1 MKREIEI
8 WDYSGDIMKAVKT
21 GVLITTKAD
30 DKVNTMTISWG
41 TLGIEWNKPIFTT
54 FIRENRF
61 TREILDKNPEF
72 TVNIPYG
79 EFNKDILNICGTKTG
94 RDIDKISEMG
104 LTLEESEKV
113 SVPAIR
119 QLPLTLECKVVYKQL
134 QDKNAITEKNN
145 KIFYPQDVDSSASGA
160 NKDYH
165 IAYYGQIVS
174 AYIIE

>member
-8 WDYSGDIMKAVKT
+8 WDYAGDIMKAVKT

-61 TREILDKNPEF
+61 TREMLNKNPEF

>member
-1 MKREIEI
+1 M
-8 WDYSGDIMKAVKT
+8 
-21 GVLITTKAD
+21 
-30 DKVNTMTISWG
+30 
-41 TLGIEWNKPIFTT
+41 
-54 FIRENRF
+54 
-61 TREILDKNPEF
+61 
-72 TVNIPYG
+72 
-79 EFNKDILNICGTKTG
+79 NICGTKTG
-94 RDIDKISEMG
+94 RDIDKISETG

>member
-8 WDYSGDIMKAVKT
+8 WDYAGDIMKAVKT

-61 TREILDKNPEF
+61 TREMLDKNPEF